1 MKKRIILVGK
11 AASGKDYL
19 RRILLE
25 NGYSTA
31 VSYTTRPP
39 RPNEKEGVDYK
50 FISEELAQE
59 YINQD
64 IFLEYVSFNG
74 WIYGTTKEQWNCEK
88 VFIMTPAGLSHVKGV
103 DRNESFV
110 IYLDIKGEDRLNR
123 LFSRKMPGDSIERRM
138 QADEVDFKNFQNYD
152 MLIKSSDFN
161 WQDIHKLLPP
171 ELK

>member
-31 VSYTTRPP
+31 VSYTTRPA
-39 RPNEKEGVDYK
+39 RPGEKEGVDYK
-50 FISEELAQE
+50 FISEELAQD
-59 YINQD
+59 YID
-64 IFLEYVSFNG
+64 DGIFLEYVSFNG
-74 WIYGTTKEQWNCEK
+74 WIYGTTREQWNTER
-88 VFIMTPAGLSHVKGV
+88 VFIMTPAGLSHVKGA
-103 DRNESFV
+103 DRDESFV

-123 LFSRKMPGDSIERRM
+123 LFSRQMPGDSIERRL
-138 QADEVDFKNFQNYD
+138 QADEADFKNFQNYD
-152 MLIKSSDFN
+152 MLIKSSDFS
-161 WQDIHKLLPP
+161 WHDIQKLLPK